1 MKSRIKTAIFVT
13 VLAAFGAQGVTPAF
27 AQDVS
32 KVKAKKSVD
41 KKAEEQA
48 LKRAEERSKRLD
60 KDKRDASKAKID
72 GPGATA
78 ADVEAENTGMTP
90 EQIDAL
96 KRKLESKNRAMIDKF
111 DKIIADDPYNKQK
124 PEWMFQKAELL
135 WELRNWEYLRERAKY
150 NQCVDAALQGAADEK
165 SCKEPV
171 ADYGEAQE
179 IYKQIAGQFPGYER
193 LDEVFFRLGKGLI
206 EAGKGAQAVTYLQ
219 KLVSNY
225 PESRYIAQTHLAL
238 GEYFFKKELLG
249 AAKDNYSK
257 VIKNHKDYALWD
269 YAVYKL
275 GWVLYNQ
282 QEYRNSVKTFK
293 AVVER
298 SANKLGFQN
307 QAINDLI
314 VAYAEIDGGWIEA
327 REYLKQKRDA
337 AFMYKK
343 IGQLAGLYEAQG
355 KDDLAV
361 DIYEWFVKE
370 KPDDPRV
377 PQWAESI
384 IIARKK
390 EESKFDALEKSMTRF
405 VAYFDK
411 DGTWYSK
418 NKNDEGAINNA
429 TLLTDASL
437 AYLSNFYHR
446 RAQKGGE
453 KGDYRKAAH
462 YYGEYIE
469 RFPDTAAAFDM
480 NFFLGEILLLDLE
493 EFEKAATQYQKVVDL
508 YKSKKVPKDAKKEDV
523 DAIVKDSAYAVVN
536 AYNELVKKHHPDSIL
551 VEMAKYDESQRAK
564 QITNQKA
571 ESIETKPI
579 PRTELLK
586 YEKGFVEASDQY
598 AEMYP
603 KEDVTPTVDFV
614 AAEVY
619 KSHGQYDKCVPRYE
633 SIIQNAPKHRY
644 ASFAGNSLLEANY
657 RLKRWDEVEKWGRH
671 LLDGKIFDVT
681 PKDKLEA
688 AIVFA
693 INEDAKVLK
702 GNKNIDKAVERWTA
716 LANEFPDSQYAPGA
730 LFNAAAAW
738 EAGDDIKKAVE
749 LYERVVKKYP
759 TSTQAPEA
767 IYVMGAIYESRT
779 DFETAASYFER
790 LGTTEKYKDEK
801 GEEKEYKDH
810 AKAAD
815 AVYNAAVIREAMADY
830 DKAIKVYEQY
840 MELYPGRD
848 DVRDLGLHLAYIEKE
863 KEDWKAAMKRFD
875 TFAKRDDVKPAEVIE
890 IDMERALLH
899 AEIKGKKWEKTT
911 DELFTKVVDNW
922 KKLESEEDKK
932 KTKYYAAQARFLQA
946 ERVYNE
952 FTNVKFKFPI
962 GKLKKSMQQK
972 GELEQKAEGM
982 YTEVIEMK
990 SPRWVA
996 ASAYRIGQMYKDFYD
1011 ELFNLPLPDG
1021 LTEDQQFQ
1029 YQDAIDE
1036 VAAPLQEKAL
1046 SAFQAALRLALEY
1059 QAYNEWSSKSA
1070 AEISK
1075 LDTTTYPITGQE
1087 GVSSEHDRTNF
1098 SQTEPVMS
1106 LDVVKKR
1113 VKARKAAQPA
1123 APPAAEEA
1131 APTEEQASR

>member
-1 MKSRIKTAIFVT
+1 MRIRIPLA
-13 VLAAFGAQGVTPAF
+13 LAALISIGAISAPPTPVS

-32 KVKAKKSVD
+32 KVKTKKSVN
-41 KKAEEQA
+41 KKAEAEA

-60 KDKRDASKAKID
+60 KDKRDASKAKIE
-72 GPGATA
+72 GPGATQ
-78 ADVEAENTGMTP
+78 ADVEAENTGMSP
-90 EQIDAL
+90 EQIDEL
-96 KRKLESKNRAMIDKF
+96 KRKLETKNRDMIAKF
-111 DKIIADDPYNKQK
+111 DKIIANDPYNAQK
-124 PEWMFQKAELL
+124 PEWMFQKAELM
-135 WELRNWEYLRERAKY
+135 WELKNWEYLRERAKY
-150 NQCVDAALQGAADEK
+150 NQCLDAASSGTTDEK
-165 SCKEPV
+165 KCKEPQPNY
-171 ADYGEAQE
+171 ADAQQ

-219 KLVSNY
+219 KLVTNY
-225 PESRYIAQTHLAL
+225 PQSRYIAQTHLAL

-257 VIKNHKDYALWD
+257 VIKNHKNYDLWD

-298 SANKLGFQN
+298 TGKRLGFQN

-314 VAYAEIDGGWIEA
+314 IAYAEIDGGWIEA
-327 REYLKQKRDA
+327 RKYLKEKKGAD
-337 AFMYKK
+337 FMYKK
-343 IGQLAGLYEAQG
+343 MAQLAGLYEAQG

-361 DIYEWFVKE
+361 DIFEWFVKE
-370 KPDDPRV
+370 KPDDPMV

-390 EESKFDALEKSMTRF
+390 EESKFDSLEKSMTRF
-405 VAYFDK
+405 VAYFDPQ
-411 DGTWYSK
+411 GTWYSK
-418 NKNDEGAINNA
+418 NKSNEGAINNA

-437 AYLSNFYHR
+437 SFLSNFYHR
-446 RAQKGGE
+446 RAQKGGD
-453 KGDYRKAAH
+453 KADYRKAAK
-462 YYGEYIE
+462 YYGDYIK

-493 EFEKAATQYQKVVDL
+493 EFEKAAKQYQKVVDL
-508 YKSKKVPKDAKKEDV
+508 YKNDKVPKDAKKEDV

-551 VEMAKYDESQRAK
+551 VEMSKYDESQRAK
-564 QITNQKA
+564 KITNQKA

-586 YEKGFVEASDQY
+586 YEKGFVQASDQY
-598 AEMYP
+598 SDMYP

-633 SIIQNAPKHRY
+633 SIIKNAPKHRY

-657 RLKRWDEVEKWGRH
+657 RLKRWHEVEEWGRY
-671 LLDGKIFDVT
+671 LLDNKIFDVT
-681 PKDKLEA
+681 PKDKLES

-693 INEDAKVLK
+693 INEDAKDLK
-702 GNKNIDKAVERWTA
+702 GKKEVDKAVERWTK

-738 EAGDDIKKAVE
+738 EAGDNIPKAIE

-759 TSTQAPEA
+759 TSLQAPEA
-767 IYVMGAIYESRT
+767 IFVMGAIYQSRA
-779 DFETAASYFER
+779 DFETAATYFER
-790 LGTTEKYKDEK
+790 MGSTEKYKDAK

-810 AKAAD
+810 ENAAD
-815 AVYNAAVIREAMADY
+815 AVFNSAEIRRAMADY
-830 DKAIKVYEQY
+830 DKAIDTYEKY
-840 MELYPGRD
+840 MKLWPDRDNVRELALLLP
-848 DVRDLGLHLAYIEKE
+848 YIEKE
-863 KEDWKAAMKRFD
+863 KKDWKKALSRFD
-875 TFAKRDDVKPAEVIE
+875 DFAKRKDVKPTEIIE
-890 IDMERALLH
+890 IDMERALLQM
-899 AEIKGKKWEKTT
+899 ELKGRNWEKKT

-922 KKLESEEDKK
+922 KKLTDDKDK
-932 KTKYYAAQARFLQA
+932 SATKFYAAHARFLQA
-946 ERVYNE
+946 ERVYTE
-952 FTNVKFKFPI
+952 FAEVKFEFPL
-962 GKLKKSMQQK
+962 GKLKKSMQKK
-972 GELEQKAEGM
+972 GELEQKAEAM
-982 YTEVIEMK
+982 YTEVIDMK

-996 ASAYRIGQMYKDFYD
+996 ASAYRVGQMYKDFYN
-1011 ELFNLPLPDG
+1011 ELFNLPLPKG
-1021 LTEDQQFQ
+1021 LTEEQQFA

-1036 VAAPLQEKAL
+1036 QAAPLEEKAL
-1046 SAFQAALRLALEY
+1046 TAFQAALRLALEY

-1070 AEISK
+1070 AEISR
-1075 LDTTTYPITGQE
+1075 LDTTTYPITGQD
-1087 GVSSEHDRTNF
+1087 GVSPKHGRTNF
-1098 SQTEPVMS
+1098 SKTQPVMS
-1106 LDVVKKR
+1106 LDVVKER

-1123 APPAAEEA
+1123 APATAEPPASD
-1131 APTEEQASR
+1131 EQASR